1 MKTLGQRMTHYK
13 NGALNMEQTLDLFCT
28 LGNQTMFEHIAAE
41 YLHEMDMFIATNS
54 IRYNE
59 QTHEFEISPEF
70 DGL

>member
-13 NGALNMEQTLDLFCT
+13 NDALNMEQTLDLFCT
-28 LGNQTMFEHIAAE
+28 LGNQTMFAHVDAE
-41 YLHEMDMFIATNS
+41 YLNEMNEFISLNM